1 MADPLK
7 LTRLSGFERGKTAT
21 YTQDKITLGTDASC
35 DLRFDP
41 TWDRAVSARHAELV
55 WEGQAWWLVD
65 QSREGTLIDGQKV
78 PRRKMSGETV
88 LELGKGGPQVKLELP
103 VASSRGPAPAPV
115 GQAQPGTM
123 GGSAVDALPLPS
135 AVAAAFAPPLP
146 AGAAGAPQA
155 KPPAWLPW
163 GGALVVAAL
172 VAGVAWWLLDRGN
185 SEAGLARVAREQAGA
200 VALVTVIPSDANQ
213 PIAMATAWAAAPRV
227 YVTNAHVV
235 SGVDTILRGGG
246 SAFLVVNRDGQKRLR
261 IVGTRLHPRYEKEG
275 VSFDGKP
282 SAVPGYDVGML
293 LTEADAP
300 AVLRIAKVRELA
312 KVDSGYRIG
321 YLGFPMEGM
330 AGGGVDV
337 RNPVATMQSGIVTAA
352 TDFWL
357 GQAEYD
363 QRLLIQHN
371 LGAAGGASGSPMFNA
386 AGEVVAILSAG
397 NISGVLRTSSGDIA
411 RVPSGVLVNFAQRV
425 DVLKDI
431 WPEYP
436 R

>member
-1 MADPLK
+1 MADSLK
-7 LTRLSGFERGKTAT
+7 LTRLSGFERGKSAT
-21 YTQDKITLGTDASC
+21 YPQSKITLGTDASC

-41 TWDRAVSARHAELV
+41 TWDRTVSARHAELV
-55 WEGQAWWLVD
+55 WEGQAWWVVD
-65 QSREGTLIDGQKV
+65 HSRDGTLIDGQKV
-78 PRRKMSGETV
+78 PRRKLGAEAT
-88 LELGKGGPQVKLELP
+88 LELGKGGPKVRVEVLAAASSSIGAVPAPAAVAPPSPAP
-103 VASSRGPAPAPV
+103 VASPP
-115 GQAQPGTM
+115 
-123 GGSAVDALPLPS
+123 
-135 AVAAAFAPPLP
+135 AAAAPPPLP
-146 AGAAGAPQA
+146 ASSGGAAPRA
-155 KPPAWLPW
+155 KSPGWLPW
-163 GGALVVAAL
+163 GGALVLLAL
-172 VAGVAWWLLDRGN
+172 LGGVVWWLSGRGN
-185 SEAGLARVAREQAGA
+185 SEAGLAKVAREQAGA
-200 VALVTVIPSDANQ
+200 VALVTVVPPGGQ
-213 PIAMATAWAAAPRV
+213 PIGMATAWAAAPRV

-235 SGVDTILRGGG
+235 SGVDMVLKDGG
-246 SAFLVVNRDGQKRLR
+246 SAFLVVNRDGQRRLR
-261 IVGTRLHPRYEKEG
+261 IVGTRLHPRYTREG
-275 VSFDGKP
+275 INFEGRE

-300 AVLRIAKVRELA
+300 ATLRIAGARELA
-312 KVDSGYRIG
+312 RVDSGYRIA

-357 GQAEYD
+357 GKAEFE

-371 LGAAGGASGSPMFNA
+371 LGATGGASGSPMFNA
-386 AGEVVAILSAG
+386 SGEVVAILSAG

-425 DVLKDI
+425 DILKDI